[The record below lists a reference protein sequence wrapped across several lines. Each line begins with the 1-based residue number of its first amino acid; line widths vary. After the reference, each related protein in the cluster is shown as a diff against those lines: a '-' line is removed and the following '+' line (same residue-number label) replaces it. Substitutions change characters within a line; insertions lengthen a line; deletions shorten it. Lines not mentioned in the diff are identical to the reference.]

1 MHVKKKTKG
10 GTFLFNHI
18 SATLR
23 FGWLMIIPINTRT
36 GENAEVQKYCKILI
50 LGTLQNKHP
59 NYITSDFGDH
69 YPILLL

>member
-1 MHVKKKTKG
+1 MHVKKTNW
-10 GTFLFNHI
+10 GTLLSNNT

-23 FGWLMIIPINTRT
+23 FGWLMIIPANNPT
-36 GENAEVQKYCKILI
+36 GENAEGQKYCKILI

-69 YPILLL
+69 YPVLLM